1 MVLQIMH
8 TGRIAH
14 PLNRRIPDAPVAPS
28 AVKPSGQIWTDQAQM
43 QNYPEPRALD
53 TAELPA
59 LVEEHVAAARNA
71 IAAGFDGVELH
82 AANGYLL
89 NQFLA
94 SNSNVREDGYGGSV
108 DGRIRF
114 VVEVVEAVAAAIGAQ
129 RTAIRVSPG
138 HMFNDIV
145 DANPLETHRALL
157 DALPTGRMAYVH
169 VMLPDAFSPQLNNA
183 GDPQALL
190 PALRPHV
197 KGALLAAGQL
207 TAESAQAL
215 IDSGMIQV
223 AVFGRPFIANPDL
236 VERLKTGA
244 ELAQPK
250 ASLFYTPGPEG
261 YSDYP
266 RLVPEAPGCARP
278 ERRSAGAAD
287 HEGGR
292 DELVQ
297 QRHRRLR
304 RGRERVELGVL
315 AVLQQ
320 QRRVHLVEVHLAHR
334 PVAEAPLADLLEAQ
348 DAHVLVAA
356 IAHDRVVELADLVAS
371 TLQHLDERVLAV
383 AQHAGDAASRVVGPR
398 LLEDRV
404 VDGGGQRRGGA
415 AGVEQTYEHGGV
427 TRSGRSVR
435 GTRGAASGP

>member
-1 MVLQIMH
+1 MKSLFDPTHLAGHVLKNRVAMAPLTRQRADAMGVPQPWVADYYAQRAGAGLVIAEGTQPSYAGQGYCRTPGIHTPEQVAAWKRVTDGVHARGARMFLQIMH

-43 QNYPEPRALD
+43 QDYPEPRALD

-94 SNSNVREDGYGGSV
+94 SNTNLREDGYGGSV

-266 RLVPEAPGCARP
+266 RLVPEAPGL
-278 ERRSAGAAD
+278 RSA
-287 HEGGR
+287 
-292 DELVQ
+292 
-297 QRHRRLR
+297 
-304 RGRERVELGVL
+304 
-315 AVLQQ
+315 
-320 QRRVHLVEVHLAHR
+320 
-334 PVAEAPLADLLEAQ
+334 
-348 DAHVLVAA
+348 
-356 IAHDRVVELADLVAS
+356 
-371 TLQHLDERVLAV
+371 
-383 AQHAGDAASRVVGPR
+383 
-398 LLEDRV
+398 
-404 VDGGGQRRGGA
+404 
-415 AGVEQTYEHGGV
+415 
-427 TRSGRSVR
+427 
-435 GTRGAASGP
+435 